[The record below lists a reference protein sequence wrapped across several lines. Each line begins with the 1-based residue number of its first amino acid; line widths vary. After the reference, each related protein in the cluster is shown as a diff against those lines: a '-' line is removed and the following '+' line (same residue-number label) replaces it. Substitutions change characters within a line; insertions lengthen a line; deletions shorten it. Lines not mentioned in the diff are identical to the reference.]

1 MVGGIGELLFRG
13 THHHSID
20 AKGRTSLPAVYRELL
35 KQQGADRLIVTRG
48 PDRALWAFAPASF
61 EVLER
66 NLAAHSQL
74 DRMVRHAVDFLVG
87 NAVDCTLDKMGRV
100 LVPQVL
106 RDWAGIEPEGEVV
119 WVGGID
125 RIRLWSG
132 PRWTAANGSGNDEL
146 DAATTDFLAS
156 LGI

>member
-1 MVGGIGELLFRG
+1 M
-13 THHHSID
+13 
-20 AKGRTSLPAVYRELL
+20 YRDLL
-35 KQQGADRLIVTRG
+35 KHQGADRLIVTRG
-48 PDRALWAFAPASF
+48 PDRALWAFAPSSF

-66 NLAAHSQL
+66 NLVAHSRL
-74 DRMVRHAVDFLVG
+74 DRKVRDAVDFLVG
-87 NAVDCTLDKMGRV
+87 NAADCTLDKMGRV

-106 RDWAGIEPEGEVV
+106 RQWARIEPEGEVV

-132 PRWTAANGSGNDEL
+132 PRWTEVYGSGDDEL
-146 DAATTDFLAS
+146 DAETTDFLAS